1 MKKII
6 IHLLFVTIIILPI
19 NVFAASGSVNI
30 SCPSNSVK
38 AGDSVDCTISVNSD
52 GTVEDLSL
60 PFSITPGA
68 EVTKFIPADEFYGND
83 INNNQI
89 DVSSNSGFTGSSTI
103 GTLQIKI
110 NANAEPGSIVLSI
123 NNGIFHMVEGKITVP
138 NASGTITVSNTSTTT
153 SKGLKSLTCTG
164 CKGQFTI
171 TEGNYEYLNELNSTE
186 LNTFSLSAV
195 ANNSSDTIT
204 FCELIDANTCNSI
217 NPNSI
222 TFRTNGGNKGMVIH
236 INVGTGTNATT
247 YNVAI
252 IKPDILIA
260 ELSSL
265 TVGGK
270 SIALTSNIKEYEVT
284 LDDVS
289 NYQITA
295 TVKNSTDFVIEN
307 ASDVLNTKLSGENT
321 YSIYIIPR
329 NNSSGYASASYK
341 ITVKKSGNSPQPS
354 SSSSIKPSSVP
365 SSAPSSNIPNNPRT
379 GGTSAFV
386 MGIILISSLFT
397 SVYLY
402 KRNMVEGN
410 N

>member
-1 MKKII
+1 MKKLK
-6 IHLLFVTIIILPI
+6 LLILIGLLLPI
-19 NVFAASGSVNI
+19 NAKALTGSINV
-30 SCPSNSVK
+30 SCTPSEAK
-38 AGDSVDCTISVNSD
+38 AGDTVTCTVTATAD
-52 GTVEDLSL
+52 GNVTAIELPYNLGEGAMITSYDYDHSKWHDNGIEKNILEGYPEDDL
-60 PFSITPGA
+60 
-68 EVTKFIPADEFYGND
+68 
-83 INNNQI
+83 
-89 DVSSNSGFTGSSTI
+89 TGSFTI
-103 GTLQIKI
+103 GTFKIKI
-110 NANAEPGSIVLSI
+110 SDTLTTGNIALNFTNNIFYDSNDQENSI
-123 NNGIFHMVEGKITVP
+123 P
-138 NASGTITVSNTSTTT
+138 NASTTINIVNTPVETP
-153 SKGLKSLTCTG
+153 KGLKSLICTG

-171 TEGNYEYLNELNSTE
+171 TEGNYEYLNELSNAE
-186 LNTFSLSAV
+186 LTTFSLEAV

-222 TFRTNGGNKGMVIH
+222 TFKTSGGNKGMAIQ

-247 YNVAI
+247 YNIAI

-270 SIALTSNIKEYEVT
+270 SIALTSSIKEYEVS

-295 TVKNSTDFVIEN
+295 TVKDSQAFTIEN
-307 ASDVLNTKLSGENT
+307 ASDFLNTNLSGENT
-321 YSIYIIPR
+321 YSIYIKPVD
-329 NNSSGYASASYK
+329 NSSGYASASYK
-341 ITVKKSGNSPQPS
+341 ITVKKSGTTP
-354 SSSSIKPSSVP
+354 KPSSPSP
-365 SSAPSSNIPNNPRT
+365 SSPSSNVSNNPKT

-386 MGIILISSLFT
+386 MGLILIASLFA